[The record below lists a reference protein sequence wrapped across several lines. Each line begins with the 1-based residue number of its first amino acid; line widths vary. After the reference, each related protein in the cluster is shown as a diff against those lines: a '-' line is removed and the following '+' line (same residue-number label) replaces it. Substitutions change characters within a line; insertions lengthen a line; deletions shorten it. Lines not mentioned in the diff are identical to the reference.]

1 MKLSIYITLSVF
13 FLSCSSSEISSSP
26 KNCDNLKVP
35 SSYSE
40 WKGSPEGEVKTP
52 AAPNKAVLDR
62 IQGCALLS
70 FEFDKNGKARN
81 VKILEEFPKK
91 DDIGNMF
98 ALYLLSNNFP
108 KSANTT
114 KQAAVFHFNIEKK
127 N

>member
-1 MKLSIYITLSVF
+1 MKILIITALS
-13 FLSCSSSEISSSP
+13 FLFVSCSSPKISSSP
-26 KNCDNLKVP
+26 KNCDSLKVP
-35 SSYSE
+35 SSYNE

-91 DDIGNMF
+91 YDIGNMF

-108 KSANTT
+108 KSANTN
-114 KQAAVFHFNIEKK
+114 KQAAVFHFNIERKR
-127 N
+127 